1 MTTTASGAPPRT
13 RESGLPRTALL
24 ALATAVFITSLT
36 ETLPAGVLPGMAASL
51 DVGAGAAGQSVTVYA
66 AGTALTAIPLAAATA
81 SVPRK
86 PLLLAAMAVFLVANT
101 LTAVAP
107 GYAVLLAARFL
118 AGVAAGLAWAILAGY
133 ARRIA
138 PAGSE
143 GRAIAVAMTG
153 IPVALSLGVPAG
165 TLIGE
170 QAGWRAAFGAVSLAT
185 LAVIGWIAVSVPA
198 VGRPAAEG
206 TGTEGSGTEGSGTE
220 GSGTEGSGTEGS
232 GTEGPAAEGPGAD
245 RPTLRRTLAVPG
257 VAAVMVAVAVFV
269 LGHTVL
275 YAYIA
280 PYLRHAGLGPV
291 TDAVLLAFGVA
302 CLLSIWCVGRLVDRR
317 PRALMVTAAA
327 LFTLATA
334 ALAVT
339 GSHPVV
345 WTAAVLWGLGWGG
358 APTLLQTAAGR
369 AAARHG
375 TAAADT
381 AQAVL
386 VTLWNAA
393 MALGGVI
400 GGALLAHSGAGAVA
414 ATAAA
419 LGGVALLVVAGGQRH
434 AFPRT

>member
-107 GYAVLLAARFL
+107 GHAVLLAARFL

-206 TGTEGSGTEGSGTE
+206 
-220 GSGTEGSGTEGS
+220 S
-232 GTEGPAAEGPGAD
+232 GTEGPTAEGPGAD
-245 RPTLRRTLAVPG
+245 RPGLRRTLAVPG

-275 YAYIA
+275 YAYVA

-317 PRALMVTAAA
+317 PRALMVTGAA

-339 GSHPVV
+339 GAHPVV

-369 AAARHG
+369 AASRHG
-375 TAAADT
+375 AAAADT

-419 LGGVALLVVAGGQRH
+419 LGGVALLVVAGGRRH

>member
-206 TGTEGSGTEGSGTE
+206 TGTEGSGTEG
-220 GSGTEGSGTEGS
+220 
-232 GTEGPAAEGPGAD
+232 PAAEGPGAD

-375 TAAADT
+375 AAAADT

-419 LGGVALLVVAGGQRH
+419 LGGAALLVVAGGQRH

>member
-1 MTTTASGAPPRT
+1 MTTTASGVPPRT
-13 RESGLPRTALL
+13 RESGLPRPALL

-36 ETLPAGVLPGMAASL
+36 ETLPAGVLPGMAESL
-51 DVGAGAAGQSVTVYA
+51 DVGPGAAGQAVTVYA

-86 PLLLAAMAVFLVANT
+86 PLLLGAMAVFLVANT
-101 LTAVAP
+101 LTAAAP

-198 VGRPAAEG
+198 VGRPADG
-206 TGTEGSGTEGSGTE
+206 TGG
-220 GSGTEGSGTEGS
+220 
-232 GTEGPAAEGPGAD
+232 D
-245 RPTLRRTLAVPG
+245 RPGLRRTLAVPG

-275 YAYIA
+275 YAYVA

-317 PRALMVTAAA
+317 PRVLMVAGAA
-327 LFTLATA
+327 LFTLATS
-334 ALAVT
+334 ALALT
-339 GSHPVV
+339 GAHPVV
-345 WTAAVLWGLGWGG
+345 WAAAVLWGLGWGG

-369 AAARHG
+369 AASRHG
-375 TAAADT
+375 AAAADT

-400 GGALLAHSGAGAVA
+400 GGVLLDRSGAGAVA
-414 ATAAA
+414 ATAAV
-419 LGGVALLVVAGGQRH
+419 LGAVALIVVAVGRRH
-434 AFPRT
+434 AFPRA

>member
-13 RESGLPRTALL
+13 REAGLPWPALL

-36 ETLPAGVLPGMAASL
+36 ETLPAGVLPGMADSL
-51 DVGAGAAGQSVTVYA
+51 DVGAGAAGQAVTVYA

-86 PLLLAAMAVFLVANT
+86 PLLLGAMAVFLVANT
-101 LTAVAP
+101 LTALAP

-170 QAGWRAAFGAVSLAT
+170 QVGWRAAFGAVSLAT
-185 LAVIGWIAVSVPA
+185 LAVVGWIAVSVPA

-206 TGTEGSGTEGSGTE
+206 AGG
-220 GSGTEGSGTEGS
+220 
-232 GTEGPAAEGPGAD
+232 D
-245 RPTLRRTLAVPG
+245 RPGPRRTVAVPG
-257 VAAVMVAVAVFV
+257 VAAVMVTVAVFV

-280 PYLRHAGLGPV
+280 PYLRQAGLGPV

-317 PRALMVTAAA
+317 PRALMVTGAA

-334 ALAVT
+334 ALALT
-339 GSHPVV
+339 GAHPAV
-345 WTAAVLWGLGWGG
+345 WAAAVLWGLGWGG

-369 AAARHG
+369 AASRHG
-375 TAAADT
+375 AAAADT

-400 GGALLAHSGAGAVA
+400 GGVLLDRSGAGAVA
-414 ATAAA
+414 ATAAV
-419 LGGVALLVVAGGQRH
+419 LGAVALLVVAGGRRH
-434 AFPRT
+434 AFPRA

>member
-206 TGTEGSGTEGSGTE
+206 TGTEGSGTEG
-220 GSGTEGSGTEGS
+220 
-232 GTEGPAAEGPGAD
+232 PAAEGPGAD

-375 TAAADT
+375 AAAADT

>member
-1 MTTTASGAPPRT
+1 MTTTPSEAERRT
-13 RESGLPRTALL
+13 GQGGLPWPALL
-24 ALATAVFITSLT
+24 ALSTAVFITSLT
-36 ETLPAGVLPGMAASL
+36 ETLPAGVLPGMADSL
-51 DVGAGAAGQSVTVYA
+51 DVGPGAAGQSVTVYA
-66 AGTALTAIPLAAATA
+66 AGTALTAIPLARTTA
-81 SVPRK
+81 PVPRK
-86 PLLLAAMAVFLVANT
+86 PLLLGAMAVFLVANT
-101 LTAVAP
+101 LTALAP

-170 QAGWRAAFGAVSLAT
+170 QVGWRAAFGAVSLAT
-185 LAVIGWIAVSVPA
+185 LAVLGWIGASVPA

-206 TGTEGSGTEGSGTE
+206 AGG
-220 GSGTEGSGTEGS
+220 
-232 GTEGPAAEGPGAD
+232 D
-245 RPTLRRTLAVPG
+245 RPGLRRTLAVPG
-257 VAAVMVAVAVFV
+257 VAAVMVTVALFV
-269 LGHTVL
+269 LGHTVV
-275 YAYIA
+275 YAYVA
-280 PYLRHAGLGPV
+280 PYLRHAGLGQR
-291 TDAVLLAFGVA
+291 TDAVLLVFGA
-302 CLLSIWCVGRLVDRR
+302 ASLLSIWGVGRHVDRR
-317 PRALMVTAAA
+317 PRALMVAGAA

-339 GSHPVV
+339 GAHPVV
-345 WTAAVLWGLGWGG
+345 WAAAVLWGLGWGG

-369 AAARHG
+369 AAGRHG
-375 TAAADT
+375 AAAADT

-393 MALGGVI
+393 MALGGVV
-400 GGALLAHSGAGAVA
+400 GGLLLDHAGADAVA
-414 ATAAA
+414 AAAAVLGAAA
-419 LGGVALLVVAGGQRH
+419 LAVVAKGRRH